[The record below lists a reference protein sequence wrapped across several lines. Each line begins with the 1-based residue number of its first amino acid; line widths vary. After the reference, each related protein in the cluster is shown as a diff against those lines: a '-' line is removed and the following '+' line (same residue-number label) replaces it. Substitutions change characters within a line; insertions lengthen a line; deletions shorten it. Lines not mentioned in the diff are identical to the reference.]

1 MATER
6 ETRVAERAR
15 LEGLVDEHGTESE
28 KASLLSG
35 IVRSGITLTRLVE
48 AAEADEPTIGRLP
61 PEPDELARIAR
72 RVDRRTRLKLPQAK
86 CAADPSAA
94 FCTCLERALDQ
105 PGDEGKRGVLKLA
118 AAFHK
123 RKEDGA
129 LDTAPRE
136 VSAEPQE
143 ANGSAEDP
151 SVTPEPE
158 PEPPPEPKPK
168 TAPPARVI
176 HRSRRWYDEAEGR
189 VPFDQMTF

>member
-61 PEPDELARIAR
+61 PEPLARIAR

-129 LDTAPRE
+129 LDTAP
-136 VSAEPQE
+136 A
-143 ANGSAEDP
+143 GS
-151 SVTPEPE
+151 V
-158 PEPPPEPKPK
+158 
-168 TAPPARVI
+168 
-176 HRSRRWYDEAEGR
+176 RRAAGGEWER
-189 VPFDQMTF
+189 